1 MSELA
6 ERYLQIVKR
15 SLSNDLY
22 IELEAILHYLLLCQR
37 HGQHPDGTIIRDIA
51 RNRPDILAKIEAA
64 RAEGGEVLWPQ
75 ADGSIY
81 NPRNFSE
88 HVHTMIGRKRLDH
101 LHHCL
106 NLVVSENIPGD
117 LIETGVWRGGATI
130 FMKAH
135 LAAHEIQGRT
145 VWVADSFAGLPVP
158 SVAEDIGYDI
168 SAAQE
173 PILAIS
179 EDKVRALFARYDLLD
194 DNVRFLKGWFRDTL
208 PTAPIEQLALLRLD
222 GDLYESTMDA
232 LLALYDKVSPGGF
245 IIVDD
250 YGALPPCRKAVE
262 DFRAERGITE
272 PLEQIDWTGV
282 YWRKSGAVPAV
293 IPIETPRA
301 PDVAL
306 WVPPGHHYS
315 PIVDPADLRK
325 RSEQI
330 FDPDQSLPGITL
342 DLAAQ
347 QDLLRRLA
355 PLANDLPFADQP
367 HNGLRYGYDNGNF
380 SYFDAMLMASMIRLH
395 RPKRV
400 LEVGSGFSSC
410 LILDV
415 NERYFDGAIDC
426 GFIEP
431 YPDLLRSLL
440 KPGETIRL
448 YPEAVQDVDPAVF
461 AQLEAGDILF
471 VDSTHVSKGG
481 SDVNHHFF
489 KTFPTIAPGVLICIH
504 DIFHPFE
511 YPEDWFFEENRSWNE
526 LYLLRAFLSYNE
538 AFETVFFTGWLNHAC
553 PGLIA
558 KMVPKAAANMGGSFW
573 MRKREAR

>member
-15 SLSNDLY
+15 SLCNDLY

-37 HGQHPDGTIIRDIA
+37 HGQQPDGAIIRDIA
-51 RNRPDILAKIEAA
+51 RNRPDIIAQIEGA
-64 RAEGGEVLWPQ
+64 RAEGGEILWPQ
-75 ADGSIY
+75 VDGATY
-81 NPRNFSE
+81 NPRNVSE

-106 NLVVSENIPGD
+106 NLVVTENIPGD

-130 FMKAH
+130 FMQAHLKAH
-135 LAAHEIQGRT
+135 AITGRT
-145 VWVADSFAGLPVP
+145 VWVADSFAGLPRP

-168 SAAQE
+168 SASHE

-194 DNVRFLKGWFRDTL
+194 ENVRFLKGWFRDTL

-232 LLALYDKVSPGGF
+232 LLALYDKLSPGGF

-250 YGALPPCRKAVE
+250 YGALPPCRRAIE
-262 DFRAERGITE
+262 DFRTERGITE
-272 PLEQIDWTGV
+272 PLEPIDWTGV
-282 YWRKSGAVPAV
+282 FWRKPGAPNAPPRPAPPSPVPV
-293 IPIETPRA
+293 
-301 PDVAL
+301 

-315 PIVDPADLRK
+315 PIVDPANLRT
-325 RSEQI
+325 REAQI
-330 FDPDQSLPGITL
+330 FDPDQPLPGITL
-342 DLAAQ
+342 DLAAH

-367 HNGLRYGYDNGNF
+367 QDGLRYGYGNGNF

-395 RPKRV
+395 RPRRV

-426 GFIEP
+426 RFIEP

-461 AQLEAGDILF
+461 AELEAGDILF

-489 KTFPTIAPGVLICIH
+489 KTFPNLAPGVLICLH
-504 DIFHPFE
+504 DVFHPFE
-511 YPEDWFFEENRSWNE
+511 YPKGWFFDENRSWNE
-526 LYLLRAFLSYNE
+526 LYLLRAFLSYNQD
-538 AFETVFFTGWLNHAC
+538 FETLFFTGWLDHAC

-558 KMVPKAAANMGGSFW
+558 ETVPKAAANLGGSFW
-573 MRKREAR
+573 MRRR